1 MKSIEQAVGRLILGR
16 LPGTVLDAEH
26 RRLLKTGRLGG
37 LTLFKDNASDLE
49 QLTTLCRETIESSLH
64 TPVLTVDQEG
74 GAVQRFDHVLSPLPA
89 PMALASLGPTALKL
103 ATRISAHQLKLLG
116 FNLLLAPTLDL
127 LTNAKN
133 PIICTRAFGDDIQGV
148 SKAGHIVIE
157 EIEKAGLRACGKHF
171 PGHGSTSEDSHLSL
185 AVVAKTKAQLLKED
199 LLPFINN
206 LPALSSVLIGHIW
219 LPEIDKEPLPA
230 SLSSNIISVLLKE
243 ELGYKGLIVSDDM
256 LMKGLTNQYGLGEAC
271 VLGILAGL
279 DLLLVCGT
287 IDETIEAHATIV
299 QAVKSGRIT
308 QERLSH
314 SINMLDKYFDKR
326 PVAPGDDPEFLTRLT
341 RQIDIDNAALL
352 DLASKSPAIN
362 KGTLEKLTGHYK
374 VLVPAHPRYPMPL
387 YEQLQKQALAQ
398 VSFEELRYALNPE
411 DDEIAFLKEK
421 IRDQRTILLTFRS
434 YINGGQLK
442 LIEAVSCAKS
452 LIHVALDSPYDLS
465 ASIDNASLA
474 IALQD
479 PSDLAIAGLAL
490 ALAGKS
496 QPSGKM
502 QILH

>member
-1 MKSIEQAVGRLILGR
+1 LKSIEQAVGRLILGR
-16 LPGTVLDAEH
+16 LPGLVLDADH
-26 RRLLKTGRLGG
+26 RRLLTSGRMGG

-49 QLTTLCRETIESSLH
+49 QLTRLCRETIESSLH

-89 PMALASLGPTALKL
+89 PMALAALGPTALKL

-127 LTNAKN
+127 LTNARN
-133 PIICTRAFGDDIQGV
+133 PIICTRAFGDDIQAV

-185 AVVAKTKAQLLKED
+185 AVVPKTREQLLKED

-206 LPALSSVLIGHIW
+206 LSDLSSILIGHIW

-230 SLSSNIISVLLKE
+230 SLSPNIINNLLKQ

-287 IDETIEAHATIV
+287 IDETIDAHATIV
-299 QAVKSGRIT
+299 QAVKSGRIS
-308 QERLSH
+308 QERLYH
-314 SINMLDKYFDKR
+314 SVSMLDKYFDKR
-326 PVAPGDDPEFLTRLT
+326 PEAPGDDPEFLTSLT
-341 RQIDIDNAALL
+341 RQIELDNIALL
-352 DLASKSPAIN
+352 DLSSKSPAILT
-362 KGTLEKLTGHYK
+362 GALEKLTGHYK
-374 VLVPAHPRYPMPL
+374 VLVPAHPRYPMPV
-387 YEQLQKQALAQ
+387 YDELQKQALAQ
-398 VSFEELRYALNPE
+398 VSFEELRYALNPQ
-411 DDEIAFLKEK
+411 DDEVAFLQEK
-421 IRDQRTILLTFRS
+421 IKGQKTILLTFRA
-434 YINGGQLK
+434 YINEGQLK
-442 LIEAVSCAKS
+442 LVEALKQSSS
-452 LIHVALDSPYDLS
+452 LIHIALDSPYDLKS
-465 ASIDNASLA
+465 SEGKAALA

-490 ALAGKS
+490 ALAGKA
-496 QPSGKM
+496 QPSGKL